1 MATSTFRSPDDMLEE
16 GKKIMLQ
23 GREPKSQRDWY
34 LLMNFLAGNVH
45 HSVALSACQLLAH
58 IYEMPITDAEVE
70 AIVNFQLQERAK
82 MN

>member
-1 MATSTFRSPDDMLEE
+1 MEPSTFHSPNDMLAA
-16 GKKIMLQ
+16 GKQIMLE
-23 GREPKSQRDWY
+23 GREPQSQRDWY
-34 LLMNFLAGNVH
+34 LIMNFLAGNVH

-58 IYEMPITDAEVE
+58 IYEMPLTDAEVE